1 MENKTFTAEVAQDAN
16 GNLQLV
22 FPITMLAELGWNEG
36 DEIEWDTTEDGTRI
50 VARKAN
56 GQQQE

>member
-1 MENKTFTAEVAQDAN
+1 MENKTFTAEVTQDAN

-22 FPITMLAELGWNEG
+22 FPITMLAELGWAEG
-36 DEIEWDTTEDGTRI
+36 DEIEWDTTDDGARI

-56 GQQQE
+56 DQGQI